1 MAGFSPMSEDDHYI
15 SNARNAHI
23 DTSDFE
29 RELRERFSGHK
40 CGVEEIFEFIYKLVS
55 SKTNIA
61 PKEPDDSQLICRYL
75 SPVKFLRFLHTR
87 SIDFPMA
94 NQFSDHWECRI
105 PDDYE
110 KAALHVLHGL
120 GISINDWDNL
130 VRRKAGGWNVSCWTQ
145 LDGFDDHL
153 LWDSY
158 AGGAQGVGITIRYG
172 VLKDCLAKSVRQLD
186 VDGVLYC
193 GSVNY
198 ESLSLLPFNKH
209 YIFRNEREIR
219 FAFRARETK
228 PHSVSINDIFG
239 SFGIRIS
246 PAANAEYRDTMRLLW
261 LRYGGEDRV
270 QWPQ

>member
-1 MAGFSPMSEDDHYI
+1 MPDDDHYI
-15 SNARNAHI
+15 PNARNAHI

-29 RELRERFSGHK
+29 RELRERFSGYK
-40 CGVEEIFEFIYKLVS
+40 CRVEEVIEFIYKLVS

-75 SPVKFLRFLHTR
+75 SPVKFLQFLHTR
-87 SIDFPMA
+87 SINFPMA
-94 NQFSDHWECRI
+94 TQFSDRWECRI

-110 KAALHVLHGL
+110 NAVLRILHGL
-120 GISINDWDNL
+120 GVSINDWDNL
-130 VRRKAGGWNVSCWTQ
+130 VRRKAEGWNVSCWTQ
-145 LDGFDDHL
+145 LDDPFDDHL
-153 LWDSY
+153 MWDSY
-158 AGGAQGVGITIRYG
+158 AGGPHGVGITVRYG
-172 VLKDCLAKSVRQLD
+172 VLKDCLAVPIRQLD
-186 VDGVLYC
+186 IDGVLHC

-209 YIFRNEREIR
+209 YIFRNEKEIR
-219 FAFRARETK
+219 FAFRARETR
-228 PHSVSINDIFG
+228 PHRVSIDNIFD

-246 PAANAEYRDTMRLLW
+246 PAASAEYRDTMRLLW